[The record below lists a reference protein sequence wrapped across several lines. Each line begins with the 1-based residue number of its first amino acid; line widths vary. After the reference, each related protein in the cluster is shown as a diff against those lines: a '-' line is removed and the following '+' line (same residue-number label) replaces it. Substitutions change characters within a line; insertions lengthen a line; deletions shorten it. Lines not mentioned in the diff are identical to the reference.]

1 MSAHFRG
8 SALPITRADS
18 SPRQA
23 ISRVSHRAPRTTTTA
38 GSCSCSCWSWAE
50 AGACWQMAG
59 LCRIDPVGRQPQCP
73 AWVGAGE
80 GAVLGESLPAD
91 EPGVAPA
98 SVVVSLKQSPFV
110 SVTCPCHEEKVSNSR
125 KNMLTPEY
133 RLAARYLVNFLLL
146 LFTFPCLSAPIT
158 TIKSPMSSSSR
169 KRKKVVS

>member
-1 MSAHFRG
+1 
-8 SALPITRADS
+8 
-18 SPRQA
+18 
-23 ISRVSHRAPRTTTTA
+23 
-38 GSCSCSCWSWAE
+38 
-50 AGACWQMAG
+50 MAG

-73 AWVGAGE
+73 AWMGAGG

-133 RLAARYLVNFLLL
+133 RLAARYLTMRQTTAADSDQESCSSTSTIHLAENRKNIPSLLIHPPTPQKKKKADVEL
-146 LFTFPCLSAPIT
+146 TITPTTTPVPEVEVILATAPPKKLANCRQETHARETF
-158 TIKSPMSSSSR
+158 
-169 KRKKVVS
+169 